1 MWALSKLT
9 IIVHVSGT
17 GCRAFI
23 IADLGRVR
31 GYGISAAAMVALT
44 QDGNL
49 VATLGA
55 LVQALSVGLKDI
67 RGVVL

>member
-1 MWALSKLT
+1 
-9 IIVHVSGT
+9 
-17 GCRAFI
+17 
-23 IADLGRVR
+23 
-31 GYGISAAAMVALT
+31 MVALT